1 MGRATYAVVRFME
14 SDSIPLILYDGV
26 CGLCN
31 RLVQFVLKRDS
42 PGLFRFASL
51 QSKLAGSILQRHGVN
66 QQDLDTMYLVS
77 DYQQPTERLA
87 ARSDAAILILRHLGG
102 LWRIV
107 AAFLSILPH
116 SLRNRSYKLIARNR
130 YRIFGKYE
138 SCMIP
143 EEKHRHRFLEI

>member
-1 MGRATYAVVRFME
+1 ME
-14 SDSIPLILYDGV
+14 SNSNPLILYDGV

-42 PGLFRFASL
+42 RGQFRFASL

-77 DYQQPTERLA
+77 DYQESTERLA
-87 ARSDAAILILRHLGG
+87 ARSDASVAILRHLSGF
-102 LWRIV
+102 WRLV
-107 AAFLSILPH
+107 AALLSILPRGM
-116 SLRNRSYKLIARNR
+116 RNRSYNLIASNR
-130 YRIFGKYE
+130 YRIFGKFE

-143 EEKHRHRFLEI
+143 EEKHRHRFLDM

>member
-1 MGRATYAVVRFME
+1 ME
-14 SDSIPLILYDGV
+14 DSSNPLILYDGV

-87 ARSDAAILILRHLGG
+87 ARSDASVAILRHLSGF
-102 LWRIV
+102 WRIV
-107 AAFLSILPH
+107 AALLSILPRGM
-116 SLRNRSYKLIARNR
+116 RNR
-130 YRIFGKYE
+130 
-138 SCMIP
+138 
-143 EEKHRHRFLEI
+143 

>member
-1 MGRATYAVVRFME
+1 ME
-14 SDSIPLILYDGV
+14 SNSSPLILYDGV

-87 ARSDAAILILRHLGG
+87 ARSDASVAILRHLSGF
-102 LWRIV
+102 WRIV
-107 AAFLSILPH
+107 AALLSILPRGM
-116 SLRNRSYKLIARNR
+116 RNRSYNLIASNR
-130 YRIFGKYE
+130 YRIFGKFE

-143 EEKHRHRFLEI
+143 EEKHRHRFLDM

>member
-1 MGRATYAVVRFME
+1 ME
-14 SDSIPLILYDGV
+14 SNSNPLILYDGV

-42 PGLFRFASL
+42 RGQFRFASL

-77 DYQQPTERLA
+77 DYQESTERLA
-87 ARSDAAILILRHLGG
+87 ARSDASVAILRHLSGF
-102 LWRIV
+102 WRIV
-107 AAFLSILPH
+107 AALLSILPRGM
-116 SLRNRSYKLIARNR
+116 RNRSYNLIASNR
-130 YRIFGKYE
+130 YRIFGKFE

-143 EEKHRHRFLEI
+143 EEKHRHRFLDM

>member
-1 MGRATYAVVRFME
+1 ME
-14 SDSIPLILYDGV
+14 SNSSPVILYDGV

-42 PGLFRFASL
+42 RGQFRFASL

-66 QQDLDTMYLVS
+66 PHDLDTMYLVS

-87 ARSDAAILILRHLGG
+87 ARSDAAISILRQLGG
-102 LWRIV
+102 LWGMV
-107 AAFLSILPH
+107 AALLSVLPRG
-116 SLRNRSYKLIARNR
+116 LRNRSYNLIAGNR

-143 EEKHRHRFLEI
+143 EEKHRHRFLDI

>member
-1 MGRATYAVVRFME
+1 ME

-87 ARSDAAILILRHLGG
+87 ARSDASVAILQHLSGF
-102 LWRIV
+102 WRLV
-107 AAFLSILPH
+107 AALLSILPRGM
-116 SLRNRSYKLIARNR
+116 RNRSYNLIASNR
-130 YRIFGKYE
+130 YRIFGKFE

-143 EEKHRHRFLEI
+143 EEKHRHRFLDM

>member
-1 MGRATYAVVRFME
+1 ME
-14 SDSIPLILYDGV
+14 SDSNPLILYDGV

-42 PGLFRFASL
+42 RGQFRFASL

-77 DYQQPTERLA
+77 DYQESTERLA
-87 ARSDAAILILRHLGG
+87 ARSDASVAILRHLSGF
-102 LWRIV
+102 WRIV
-107 AAFLSILPH
+107 AALLSILPRGM
-116 SLRNRSYKLIARNR
+116 RNRSYNLIASNR
-130 YRIFGKYE
+130 YRIFGKFE

-143 EEKHRHRFLEI
+143 EEKHRHRFLDM